1 MGMEYYK
8 ASIIGRRRIGRG
20 IIEIRLSRC
29 LSNYLAGQY
38 IKVYVECNEDKRF
51 REMNLTSIPS
61 DNYLSFAFIYR
72 DTPWKN
78 SIMNASYVL
87 IKGPYGTFLLPDKHS
102 RIAMIAL
109 GIGITPFVSMIRYSN
124 AVSSMHE
131 ITLFYIGEY
140 ISYLDELGNNKRF
153 KLITCNSNDI
163 NSYIKRIKKNTD
175 YFYVAGK
182 ADDVIIV
189 RQMLIRD
196 GIDAS
201 IIKTQEFT
209 GY

>member
-20 IIEIRLSRC
+20 VIEIRLSRC

-87 IKGPYGTFLLPDKHS
+87 IKGPYGTFVLPDKHS

-124 AVSSMHE
+124 AVNMHE

-140 ISYLDELGNNKRF
+140 VSYLDELGNNKRF

-163 NSYIKRIKKNTD
+163 NSYIKHIKKNTD
-175 YFYVAGK
+175 YFYIAGK
-182 ADDVIIV
+182 ADDVRAV
-189 RQMLIRD
+189 KHMLIRD

>member
-1 MGMEYYK
+1 MSIGYYK
-8 ASIIGRRRIGRG
+8 ANIIGRRRIGRG
-20 IIEIRLSRC
+20 VIEIRLSKC
-29 LSNYLAGQY
+29 LSGYLAGQY
-38 IKVYVECNEDKRF
+38 IKVYVDCNEDKRF

-87 IKGPYGTFLLPDKHS
+87 IKGPYGTFVLPDKHS

-124 AVSSMHE
+124 VVSMHE

-140 ISYLDELGNNKRF
+140 ISYLDELGNKRF
-153 KLITCNSNDI
+153 KLIICNSNDI
-163 NSYIKRIKKNTD
+163 NSYIKRIKKNID
-175 YFYVAGK
+175 YFYIAGK
-182 ADDVIIV
+182 VDDVRAV
-189 RQMLIRD
+189 KYTLIRD

>member
-20 IIEIRLSRC
+20 VIEIRLSRC

-102 RIAMIAL
+102 SIAMIAL

-124 AVSSMHE
+124 AVNMHE

-140 ISYLDELGNNKRF
+140 VSYLDELGSKRF
-153 KLITCNSNDI
+153 KLIIVCNSNDI
-163 NSYIKRIKKNTD
+163 NSYIKHIKKNTD
-175 YFYVAGK
+175 YFYIAGK
-182 ADDVIIV
+182 ADDVRTV
-189 RQMLIRD
+189 KYMLIKD